1 MRKVWTAALIVLLA
15 AAAPRAGLGDA
26 MGSLGVAIRSLQIV
40 AGISPGG
47 PEAGMPFDV
56 SGDGR
61 VGISEA
67 IHALN
72 DAAGRFV
79 GEAFITDRTG
89 RRWDIT
95 HAVRVF
101 GMNPDHF
108 NFGLGLNAIPS
119 VDDPTVVSSGDIR
132 YPGAGETFPVY
143 GVDHNGQRRAYPVAD
158 LSRHEVFNDVYPGTE
173 NRRVAVT
180 Y

>member
-1 MRKVWTAALIVLLA
+1 MRQVWTAALVVLLA
-15 AAAPRAGLGDA
+15 AAPWTGAAGASG
-26 MGSLGVAIRSLQIV
+26 GLGVAIRSLQAAADV
-40 AGISPGG
+40 GT
-47 PEAGMPFDV
+47 EENMPFDV

-61 VGISEA
+61 VGIAEA

-72 DAAGRFV
+72 AAAGRFA
-79 GEAFITDRTG
+79 GDHFITDRAG

-101 GMNPDHF
+101 DMNPGFF

-119 VDDPTVVSSGDIR
+119 VDDPEVIDSGDIR

-143 GVDHNGQRRAYPVAD
+143 GVDHNGQRRAYPAAD
-158 LSRHEVFNDVYPGTE
+158 LSRREVFNDVYPGTQ
-173 NRRVAVT
+173 NRHVAVT